1 MNEYLKSLGVCI
13 PCHVKTEQD
22 LALLYRALESIH
34 SQTLQP
40 RQIVLS
46 DDSPMGI
53 NTSKILATF
62 PDLNIQVIRNLFAQG
77 IGGNSNFGVS
87 HLNTEWIQVLHQ
99 DDWLSASSSYEEI
112 MKEIRD
118 LDQTYRWFLVPGL
131 HEDGSSVVPVWKKSN
146 LFGFNSIGGPS
157 CLFTR
162 NTDFIQYDERFKML
176 VDVKNYSDYFNSFGN
191 PGIIETPSINY
202 GNPPTRVSRNMSL
215 DQTLEEIDSILKMKS
230 IEVQDIIECLN
241 DSALNSYHRFLLLKL
256 AKENKRISLKLYF
269 RLLGSLLFARLKFK
283 LKNIFESFAQ

>member
-1 MNEYLKSLGVCI
+1 VNEYLNSLGVCI
-13 PCHVKTEQD
+13 PCHVKSEQD
-22 LALLYRALESIH
+22 LTLLYRALESIR

-40 RQIVLS
+40 REIVVS
-46 DDSPMGI
+46 DDSPKGVSS
-53 NTSKILATF
+53 SKIMAAF
-62 PDLNIQVIRNLFAQG
+62 PELNIKVIRNLLAQG
-77 IGGNSNFGVS
+77 IAGNSNFGVS

-99 DDWLSASSSYEEI
+99 DDWLTASSSYEEI

-118 LDQTYRWFLVPGL
+118 LDQTYRWFLVSGL

-176 VDVKNYSDYFNSFGN
+176 VDVKNYSDYFNSYGN
-191 PGIIETPSINY
+191 PGIIEPASISY
-202 GNPPTRVSRNMSL
+202 GNPPTRVSQNMPL
-215 DQTLEEIDSILKMKS
+215 DQTLEEMNLILKMKA
-230 IEVQDIIECLN
+230 IEFEDIIECLN
-241 DSALNSYHRFLLLKL
+241 DSALNPYHRFLLLKL
-256 AKENKRISLKLYF
+256 AKENKRINLNLYF
-269 RLLGSLLFARLKFK
+269 RHLGSLVFARLKFK